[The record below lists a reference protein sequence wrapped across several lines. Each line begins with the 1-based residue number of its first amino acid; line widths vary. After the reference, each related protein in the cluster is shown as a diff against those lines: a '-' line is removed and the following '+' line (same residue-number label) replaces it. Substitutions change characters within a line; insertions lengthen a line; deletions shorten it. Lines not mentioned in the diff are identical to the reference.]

1 MWISK
6 YKNTLVKFYTPKEVF
21 VIKRVKNT
29 VSWTC
34 VIEELGTFW
43 EKELKKDKSKFH
55 IEIVIK
61 KDNKLHAK
69 SNGFVNSIN
78 DHIDKKY
85 YDVKIRYYKQP
96 DRLEK
101 IELDLHDYAKKGL
114 TQEKQQMLIR
124 QNLLK
129 RLIQL
134 ASN

>member
-1 MWISK
+1 MDLCNRRAW
-6 YKNTLVKFYTPKEVF
+6 NFLG
-21 VIKRVKNT
+21 KRIV
-29 VSWTC
+29 
-34 VIEELGTFW
+34 
-43 EKELKKDKSKFH
+43 KDKSKFH

-101 IELDLHDYAKKGL
+101 VELDLPDYAKKGL

-124 QNLLK
+124 QNLLR

-134 ASN
+134 ASNQMLKNKIFINQKTISNNL